1 MTQPKYTN
9 ADCPL
14 YGSEYCAALNM
25 ESCEKCTVDCTD
37 EEKTARVKQDLADMA
52 ALLPEDGMAKLFTG
66 EECVLCK
73 GEKGK
78 REYYAFFD
86 MGHPGARK
94 HRTKGLL
101 GLLKKEPRFGSLLPA
116 QVSCCKECKQ
126 RITRL
131 SYVKGLIIA
140 AFLLS
145 GLIVLSLRSVNEP
158 LMAITHG
165 LPFYIFAAWAI
176 IGIAVAEIAYR
187 GMKRSYAK
195 RTYLNV
201 MNAPMLAELKEKGW
215 FELFAEHGVSRLV
228 FSKKPM
234 SHGLF
239 AAMPDEMI
247 NKDGIMAKKAKMPK
261 NSGYID

>member
-1 MTQPKYTN
+1 
-9 ADCPL
+9 
-14 YGSEYCAALNM
+14 
-25 ESCEKCTVDCTD
+25 
-37 EEKTARVKQDLADMA
+37 
-52 ALLPEDGMAKLFTG
+52 
-66 EECVLCK
+66 
-73 GEKGK
+73 
-78 REYYAFFD
+78 

-94 HRTKGLL
+94 HRAKGLL

-228 FSKKPM
+228 FSK
-234 SHGLF
+234 SR
-239 AAMPDEMI
+239 
-247 NKDGIMAKKAKMPK
+247 
-261 NSGYID
+261 

>member
-25 ESCEKCTVDCTD
+25 ESCEKCTVDCSD

-94 HRTKGLL
+94 HRAKGLL

-140 AFLLS
+140 A
-145 GLIVLSLRSVNEP
+145 
-158 LMAITHG
+158 
-165 LPFYIFAAWAI
+165 FYIFAAWAI

-247 NKDGIMAKKAKMPK
+247 NKDGIHGEKSENA
-261 NSGYID
+261 

>member
-37 EEKTARVKQDLADMA
+37 EERTARVKQDLADMA

-247 NKDGIMAKKAKMPK
+247 NKDGIHGEKSENA
-261 NSGYID
+261 

>member
-1 MTQPKYTN
+1 M
-9 ADCPL
+9 
-14 YGSEYCAALNM
+14 
-25 ESCEKCTVDCTD
+25 DCTD

-73 GEKGK
+73 GEKSK

-94 HRTKGLL
+94 HRAKGLL

-126 RITRL
+126 RMTRL

-247 NKDGIMAKKAKMPK
+247 NKDGIHGEKSENA
-261 NSGYID
+261 

>member
-116 QVSCCKECKQ
+116 QAFLWSFARGHLLFPQSGHTTKRISFKVTGRHVRHQQSGFCSLTGIHPGIISGIFCGAFWGCLAATSSRTMRLMPSIRSSSTGSAVSI
-126 RITRL
+126 R
-131 SYVKGLIIA
+131 SSIISA
-140 AFLLS
+140 AFA
-145 GLIVLSLRSVNEP
+145 LSLHVQPSG
-158 LMAITHG
+158 ITG
-165 LPFYIFAAWAI
+165 ELPA
-176 IGIAVAEIAYR
+176 
-187 GMKRSYAK
+187 S
-195 RTYLNV
+195 
-201 MNAPMLAELKEKGW
+201 
-215 FELFAEHGVSRLV
+215 
-228 FSKKPM
+228 
-234 SHGLF
+234 
-239 AAMPDEMI
+239 
-247 NKDGIMAKKAKMPK
+247 
-261 NSGYID
+261 